1 VNQIDKTGSAEV
13 TELSMVMPAIDSPS
27 SARIT
32 IRSTTRA
39 EMKRAIRILRAV
51 AEQKKLLIIEPL
63 EDA

>member
-1 VNQIDKTGSAEV
+1 
-13 TELSMVMPAIDSPS
+13 MPAIDTPS

-39 EMKRAIRILRAV
+39 EMKKAMRILRAV
-51 AEQKKLLIIEPL
+51 AKQKDLLIIEPL

>member
-1 VNQIDKTGSAEV
+1 
-13 TELSMVMPAIDSPS
+13 MPAINAPS

-39 EMKRAIRILRAV
+39 EMKKAIRILRGV